1 MQKLKAQIEETE
13 RMRRKK
19 EKEAR
24 ERSLLDE
31 KLLKTIP
38 LVNEANAMADELGKG
53 MVSGSSS
60 CSAHGLHDDARGAR
74 QSHWHACTPRYRR
87 RCSSRS

>member
-1 MQKLKAQIEETE
+1 MGGPPPQASRCILVFIDPPRLAALCMQKLKAQIEETE

-60 CSAHGLHDDARGAR
+60 GSTSLR
-74 QSHWHACTPRYRR
+74 
-87 RCSSRS
+87 

>member
-1 MQKLKAQIEETE
+1 VQKLKAQIEETE

-53 MVSGSSS
+53 MVSR
-60 CSAHGLHDDARGAR
+60 LWNIDARCGKR
-74 QSHWHACTPRYRR
+74 KE
-87 RCSSRS
+87 